1 MASGRS
7 CVLAC
12 LIVVGITVSGLAQ
25 KTKIGYDKSADFSKY
40 KTYTWAK
47 PDHPIMRP
55 MLYKDVVATIDQDL
69 LAKGLTRVEAD
80 GDVTLSAG
88 GGIDFGYNLP
98 PTPDMNAQMWYGDTA
113 APILNAPLLAQG
125 SLILQFVDRSQGK
138 MVWRGTVMQK
148 LDPEQKDKA
157 LVLAEK
163 AVDKLLKDF
172 PPKR

>member
-1 MASGRS
+1 M
-7 CVLAC
+7 
-12 LIVVGITVSGLAQ
+12 
-25 KTKIGYDKSADFSKY
+25 
-40 KTYTWAK
+40 
-47 PDHPIMRP
+47 
-55 MLYKDVVATIDQDL
+55 
-69 LAKGLTRVEAD
+69 
-80 GDVTLSAG
+80 
-88 GGIDFGYNLP
+88 
-98 PTPDMNAQMWYGDTA
+98 YGDTA